1 MVEVQLILSLNS
13 EKIFQMCYEN
23 IQLFMHACS
32 WKSAECEEQRCYQMF
47 DKSSLYMYFKKLS
60 FSGFSHPVEPEIRIF
75 LHQNMSP
82 YIRLN
87 LRP

>member
-1 MVEVQLILSLNS
+1 M
-13 EKIFQMCYEN
+13 KI
-23 IQLFMHACS
+23 CS
-32 WKSAECEEQRCYQMF
+32 CAWLKKSAERDEQRWYQQC

-60 FSGFSHPVEPEIRIF
+60 FSGFSHLVEPEIRIF